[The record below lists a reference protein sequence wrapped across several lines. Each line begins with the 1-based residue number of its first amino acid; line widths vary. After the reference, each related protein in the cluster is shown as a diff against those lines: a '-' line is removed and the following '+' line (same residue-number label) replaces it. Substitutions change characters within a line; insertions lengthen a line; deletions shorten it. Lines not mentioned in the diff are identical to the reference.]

1 MQTSQYSQ
9 RRTSEFSRYIKVR
22 IILIMLNKK
31 SRHVP
36 GYAPGTSP
44 ASPLDLK
51 PVNHRARYVK
61 TGAQNP
67 CGLCR
72 IHVALP
78 AYPLTSGH
86 AQNVVQFSSSV
97 VSFDRMEL
105 SCVVGDAVTVT
116 GATSAVLTAED
127 E

>member
-1 MQTSQYSQ
+1 MALSNWTLRISAHNTNYVKLDIPP
-9 RRTSEFSRYIKVR
+9 RTRLR
-22 IILIMLNKK
+22 T
-31 SRHVP
+31 
-36 GYAPGTSP
+36 ATSP

-67 CGLCR
+67 CGLYR

-116 GATSAVLTAED
+116 GATSAVLMAED